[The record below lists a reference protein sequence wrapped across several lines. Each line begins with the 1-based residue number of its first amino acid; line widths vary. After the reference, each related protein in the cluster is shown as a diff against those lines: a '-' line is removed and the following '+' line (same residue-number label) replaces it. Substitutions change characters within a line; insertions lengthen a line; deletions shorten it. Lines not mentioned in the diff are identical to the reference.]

1 MRFPID
7 AVWLDRDLNVLK
19 VSHDVAPW
27 RTAACKGAKRVVEM
41 TAGEAKR
48 LGVSAGDELTFQ

>member
-1 MRFPID
+1 
-7 AVWLDRDLNVLK
+7 
-19 VSHDVAPW
+19 VAPW